1 MTPRLQPPVLMLVT
15 DRHLAGGEDALLKA
29 VDAAVE
35 GGVNAVQL
43 REKDMRPAELL
54 PLACRLREA
63 SEGRALLLVNGP
75 LEIALE
81 ARADG
86 AHLPADA
93 EPPPRTRLS
102 GGQAFTWGRSV
113 HSAQEAFMAMG
124 EAPRYL
130 IAGPIYATAS
140 HPGAHPAGLSLIREI
155 NPIASVPIIAI
166 GGITPRNAGDIMQAG
181 ADGIAVISAILGN
194 EDPREAARALAKAFE
209 FVPVRK
215 HFP

>member
-1 MTPRLQPPVLMLVT
+1 MLVT
-15 DRHLAGGEDALLKA
+15 DRQLAGGEDALVRA
-29 VDAAVE
+29 VDEAIE

-54 PLACRLREA
+54 PLACRLREVT
-63 SEGRALLLVNGP
+63 EGRALLLVNGP

-86 AHLPADA
+86 VHLPADA
-93 EPPPRTRLS
+93 EPPPPPWT
-102 GGQAFTWGRSV
+102 FTWGRSV

-130 IAGPIYATAS
+130 IAGPIYATRS

-155 NPIASVPIIAI
+155 TPITRVPLIAI
-166 GGITPRNAGDIMQAG
+166 GGITPKNARDVMQAG
-181 ADGIAVISAILGN
+181 AHGIAVISAILGS
-194 EDPREAARALAKAFE
+194 DDAKAAAQSLAKAFE

-215 HFP
+215 FFP